1 MQPRK
6 RKLNN
11 SGILSNSYIPPLRAA
26 QLERELQKLPPDSLY
41 SLTHVWLSIPATK
54 PVPDASQKKQGY
66 TKDSLSRELI
76 KKLESLKNIKAKVN
90 MKRKLVNTILVE
102 FYPRGLNTLQ
112 LAQIDVQLLVDKPSV
127 NSWVSS
133 TAKVVSSAS
142 DIPEDGDK
150 TREKKLDH
158 LSNYTFSLDSQ
169 LFLDNFVLNLSNL
182 FLTHVYISR
191 HPHYP
196 LILIRV
202 QMYNYS
208 YRRPVDSTSNTIISD
223 LINSSLDRTAKLKFE
238 QDFQRI
244 VNNKS
249 DSKRDKAVKNGV
261 QRQIQIQNKPQ
272 IIPHKPFYI
281 LLPISSPH
289 VIHTPPVGDSV
300 GTKLIMQTLETT
312 LSYTNVRREAQKS
325 NTGLSSSVL
334 TKTKIKIFP
343 DSDVPTPIRNLE
355 AIFTLKGISR
365 FGSSMGPWTP
375 YADDL
380 VDIGVF
386 GNELRHQALQPEQ
399 YVDLGPGE
407 DSDTGQAERE
417 RVAALKF
424 KGCKWR
430 AKSKEFSSTQDKEN
444 YEQGTQGEH
453 DFPNSDQ
460 VDGTREVVNDAYA
473 SVVPIHECNFEIEN
487 TLSHF
492 FRQRQRK
499 ASVQKKPKR
508 GAAAK
513 DSKDSY
519 FRFKLSLFGSDVFGG
534 LHELAV
540 NEYVN
545 PYETPDWLTGESG
558 TIGGVVKTGRFRKKT

>member
-6 RKLNN
+6 RKLSN
-11 SGILSNSYIPPLRAA
+11 SGILSNSYIPPLSAA

-54 PVPDASQKKQGY
+54 PLPDANQKKQGY
-66 TKDSLSRELI
+66 TKDSLSRELL
-76 KKLESLKNIKAKVN
+76 KKLELFKNIKVKIN
-90 MKRKLVNTILVE
+90 MKKKLVNTILVE

-133 TAKVVSSAS
+133 TAKIVSSTS
-142 DIPEDGDK
+142 DIPEEGDK
-150 TREKKLDH
+150 MREKKLNQ
-158 LSNYTFSLDSQ
+158 LSNYTISLDSQ

-208 YRRPVDSTSNTIISD
+208 YRRPDDSTSSTIISD
-223 LINSSLDRTAKLKFE
+223 LTNSSLDRTAKLKFE

-244 VNNKS
+244 VSNKT
-249 DSKRDKAVKNGV
+249 DSKRGKAATNGV

-272 IIPHKPFYI
+272 ITPHKPFYI

-300 GTKLIMQTLETT
+300 GTKLILQTLETT
-312 LSYTNVRREAQKS
+312 LSYTNVQREAQKG
-325 NTGLSSSVL
+325 NIGLNSSIL

-343 DSDVPTPIRNLE
+343 DSDVPTPIRNLD

-365 FGSSMGPWTP
+365 FGSSMGPWIP

-380 VDIGVF
+380 VDMGVL
-386 GNELRHQALQPEQ
+386 GNELRHQILQPEQ
-399 YVDLGPGE
+399 FVDLSAGAE
-407 DSDTGQAERE
+407 SDPEHAERE
-417 RVAALKF
+417 KVAALKF
-424 KGCKWR
+424 KGCMRKT
-430 AKSKEFSSTQDKEN
+430 KSKELSNAKNKEN
-444 YEQGTQGEH
+444 YEHDTQGEY
-453 DFPNSDQ
+453 DIPNNDQ
-460 VDGTREVVNDAYA
+460 VDDGAREAVNDIYA
-473 SVVPIHECNFEIEN
+473 SIVPIHECNFEIED
-487 TLSHF
+487 TLSQF
-492 FRQRQRK
+492 FNQRK
-499 ASVQKKPKR
+499 RKGTTQRKPKR
-508 GAAAK
+508 DPAAREPP
-513 DSKDSY
+513 
-519 FRFKLSLFGSDVFGG
+519 FRFKMSFFGSDVFGG

-558 TIGGVVKTGRFRKKT
+558 TLGGVVKNGRFRKKT

>member
-1 MQPRK
+1 
-6 RKLNN
+6 
-11 SGILSNSYIPPLRAA
+11 
-26 QLERELQKLPPDSLY
+26 
-41 SLTHVWLSIPATK
+41 
-54 PVPDASQKKQGY
+54 
-66 TKDSLSRELI
+66 
-76 KKLESLKNIKAKVN
+76 

-133 TAKVVSSAS
+133 TAKVVSSTS
-142 DIPEDGDK
+142 DIPEHGDK
-150 TREKKLDH
+150 TREKK
-158 LSNYTFSLDSQ
+158 
-169 LFLDNFVLNLSNL
+169 
-182 FLTHVYISR
+182 
-191 HPHYP
+191 
-196 LILIRV
+196 
-202 QMYNYS
+202 
-208 YRRPVDSTSNTIISD
+208 
-223 LINSSLDRTAKLKFE
+223 
-238 QDFQRI
+238 I
-244 VNNKS
+244 VSNKS
-249 DSKRDKAVKNGV
+249 DSKRSKAVTNGV

-300 GTKLIMQTLETT
+300 DTKLILQTLETT
-312 LSYTNVRREAQKS
+312 LSHTNVRREAQKN
-325 NTGLSSSVL
+325 NTGLNSSIL

-355 AIFTLKGISR
+355 TIFTLKGISR

-407 DSDTGQAERE
+407 DYGTEQAGRE

-424 KGCKWR
+424 KGGMWR
-430 AKSKEFSSTQDKEN
+430 AKSKEFSSAQDKEN
-444 YEQGTQGEH
+444 YEQDTQAEH
-453 DFPNSDQ
+453 DFPQNDQ
-460 VDGTREVVNDAYA
+460 VDDGTREVANDAYA

-492 FRQRQRK
+492 FRQRKRK
-499 ASVQKKPKR
+499 ANVQKTPR
-508 GAAAK
+508 RNPAAK
-513 DSKDSY
+513 DSS
-519 FRFKLSLFGSDVFGG
+519 FRFKMSLFGSDVFGG

-540 NEYVN
+540 NKYVN
-545 PYETPDWLTGESG
+545 PYEIPDWLTGESG
-558 TIGGVVKTGRFRKKT
+558 TIGGVVKNGRFRKKT